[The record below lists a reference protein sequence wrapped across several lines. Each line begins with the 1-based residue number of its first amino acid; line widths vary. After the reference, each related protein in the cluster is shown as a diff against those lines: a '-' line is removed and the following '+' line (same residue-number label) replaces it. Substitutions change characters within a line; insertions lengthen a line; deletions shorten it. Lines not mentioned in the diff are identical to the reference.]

1 MRPSEQTGPSGVSS
15 RGEPIQLTL
24 IRHTAVAVPRGICY
38 GQSDV
43 GLAASFAAESEAVR
57 QAIAAATFDRVYTS
71 PLTRCT
77 RLAAAIGHA
86 QAISVDDNLRELHF
100 GDWEMAD
107 WDSIYASP
115 QGKAWFA
122 DYVTTRCPN
131 GEAFT
136 DLIARMRV
144 FVRLLQAAGQRRVA
158 AFTHAGNLRAAMCL
172 FTGRSPQEAFTIP
185 VAYGQI
191 LTFRLEN
198 DESAAS

>member
-1 MRPSEQTGPSGVSS
+1 M
-15 RGEPIQLTL
+15 QLTL
-24 IRHTAVAVPRGICY
+24 IRHTAVAVPSGICY

-43 GLAASFAAESEAVR
+43 ALAPSFVAESAVIR
-57 QAIAAATFDRVYTS
+57 QAIAAATFDHVYTS
-71 PLTRCT
+71 PLSRCMQ
-77 RLAAAIGHA
+77 LATAIGHS
-86 QAISVDDNLRELHF
+86 QPISVDDNLRELDF

-136 DLIARMRV
+136 DQIARMCT
-144 FVRLLQAAGQRRVA
+144 FVRRLQAAGQRRVA

-172 FTGRSPQEAFTIP
+172 FSGRSAQEAFTIP

-191 LTFRLEN
+191 LTFSLEN
-198 DESAAS
+198 DEPLAS